1 MLVEARK
8 RLIFALDVESGASA
22 EEWVRR
28 LRGKVGIFKIGKQ
41 LFTRCGPDVV
51 RMVLDQGGEV
61 FLDLKFHDIPNT
73 VAKAAIEACRLGVRI
88 FNVHALGGRAMMEGA
103 ARAVN
108 EYLVAG
114 DGVPPVL
121 LGVTILTSSSEQ
133 TLREVGIDRPVEEMV
148 LRLARLAKD
157 SGLNGVVASPHEVGL
172 IRQACGRDFAIV
184 TPGVRPSFAET
195 NDQQRIMTPGEAI
208 AAGSDY
214 LVVGRPIAAATDPVG
229 AAQRIAEEMAAVLER
244 GR

>member
-1 MLVEARK
+1 
-8 RLIFALDVESGASA
+8 
-22 EEWVRR
+22 
-28 LRGKVGIFKIGKQ
+28 
-41 LFTRCGPDVV
+41 
-51 RMVLDQGGEV
+51 
-61 FLDLKFHDIPNT
+61 
-73 VAKAAIEACRLGVRI
+73 
-88 FNVHALGGRAMMEGA
+88 
-103 ARAVN
+103 
-108 EYLVAG
+108 
-114 DGVPPVL
+114 
-121 LGVTILTSSSEQ
+121 
-133 TLREVGIDRPVEEMV
+133 
-148 LRLARLAKD
+148 
-157 SGLNGVVASPHEVGL
+157 L